1 MQTSKKK
8 VNRPPGMP
16 KDKNFIITDDSTGS
30 PILEGEFLGLKM
42 CRVDYPIKNNLNDV
56 IKKFDKYIG
65 LGKESVEEE

>member
-1 MQTSKKK
+1 
-8 VNRPPGMP
+8 MP
-16 KDKNFIITDDSTGS
+16 KDKNFIITDDSAGS

-65 LGKESVEEE
+65 LGK